1 MLVRPAGLNSNSSL
15 VLIDTLFPFIFPFV
29 RSSELPQVAPA
40 ISSPNSQYK
49 EANADANGPIR
60 FATVTRSNETVMT
73 SVAAGINPTDHIQL
87 DFIPSPYASK
97 PGSFD
102 EHTKDKAEFG
112 SA

>member
-1 MLVRPAGLNSNSSL
+1 MQSKLDSQLWYALQASRGQAMAGLDAVYES
-15 VLIDTLFPFIFPFV
+15 
-29 RSSELPQVAPA
+29 AA
-40 ISSPNSQYK
+40 AA
-49 EANADANGPIR
+49 ANADANGPIR